1 MEIVFFTILLLM
13 VLLFWYA
20 KVNGLDNGLY
30 LLHKKAY
37 RQYQKEVIGEG
48 KSYQRYMADFCNG
61 NVFLSVENDGR
72 AASRLNESNKN
83 FHILKEL
90 LQTRSDLV
98 IQYFELEHF
107 TFEDFKRLNKE
118 FNTMQ
123 PILVEEQV
131 HSESEGS
138 GIEKAPEEI
147 TALPV
152 AIPEETEKFV
162 NEESSPIPIAE
173 TENPFESVLT
183 DEQIVYLVDCVNDV
197 KMFNASVTTE
207 ELKAIFACKPQTI
220 LRSNNNRLIA
230 FFFSGLSDRELITPN
245 WQSVIAN
252 YQLFLSKDKSRE
264 KYINQSDL
272 SSATNQIRDIGVE
285 GKYTT
290 INNYLKQVKKH

>member
-1 MEIVFFTILLLM
+1 MEIVFFTIALLM

-20 KVNGLDNGLY
+20 KANGLDNGLY

-37 RQYQKEVIGEG
+37 EQYQKEVIGEG
-48 KSYQRYMADFCNG
+48 KSYQRYMTDFCNE

-83 FHILKEL
+83 FHILMEL

-107 TFEDFKRLNKE
+107 TFEDFKELNKE
-118 FNTMQ
+118 FNTTQ
-123 PILVEEQV
+123 PILIEEQAY
-131 HSESEGS
+131 SESEGS
-138 GIEKAPEEI
+138 TIEKAPEEI
-147 TALPV
+147 AALPV
-152 AIPEETEKFV
+152 AIPEETEKLMD
-162 NEESSPIPIAE
+162 EERSPIPIAE

-183 DEQIVYLVDCVNDV
+183 DGQIAYLADCINDV
-197 KMFNASVTTE
+197 KMFNTSVTSE
-207 ELKAIFACKPQTI
+207 ELKAIFACKPKAI

-252 YQLFLSKDKSRE
+252 YQLFLSKDKNRE

-290 INNYLKQVKKH
+290 IDNYLKQVKKH

>member
-1 MEIVFFTILLLM
+1 MLFLFSLILHTL
-13 VLLFWYA
+13 A
-20 KVNGLDNGLY
+20 NGQY

-37 RQYQKEVIGEG
+37 QQYQKEVIGEG
-48 KSYQRYMADFCNG
+48 KSYQRYMTDFCNG

-72 AASRLNESNKN
+72 AASRLNERNKN
-83 FHILKEL
+83 FHILMEL

-107 TFEDFKRLNKE
+107 TFEDFKGLNKE
-118 FNTMQ
+118 FNATQ

-131 HSESEGS
+131 HSENEGS
-138 GIEKAPEEI
+138 AIEK
-147 TALPV
+147 V
-152 AIPEETEKFV
+152 PEETEKLV

-183 DEQIVYLVDCVNDV
+183 DGQIAYLADCINDV
-197 KMFNASVTTE
+197 KMFNTSVTPE
-207 ELKAIFACKPQTI
+207 ELKAIFACKPKAI

>member
-1 MEIVFFTILLLM
+1 MEIVFFTIVLLM

-37 RQYQKEVIGEG
+37 KQYQKEVIGEG

-83 FHILKEL
+83 FHILIEL

-107 TFEDFKRLNKE
+107 TFEDFKGLNKE

-131 HSESEGS
+131 YSESEGS
-138 GIEKAPEEI
+138 AIEKVPEEI

-152 AIPEETEKFV
+152 AIPEKTEKLV
-162 NEESSPIPIAE
+162 KEESSPIPIAE

-183 DEQIVYLVDCVNDV
+183 DGQIAYLADCVNDV
-197 KMFNASVTTE
+197 KMFNTSVMPE
-207 ELKAIFACKPQTI
+207 ELKAVFACKPKAI

-252 YQLFLSKDKSRE
+252 YQLFLSKDKNRE

>member
-1 MEIVFFTILLLM
+1 MEM
-13 VLLFWYA
+13 
-20 KVNGLDNGLY
+20 
-30 LLHKKAY
+30 
-37 RQYQKEVIGEG
+37 
-48 KSYQRYMADFCNG
+48 C
-61 NVFLSVENDGR
+61 FLSVQNDGR

-83 FHILKEL
+83 FHILMEL

-107 TFEDFKRLNKE
+107 TFEDFKELNKE
-118 FNTMQ
+118 FNTTQ
-123 PILVEEQV
+123 PMLVEEQV
-131 HSESEGS
+131 NSESEGS
-138 GIEKAPEEI
+138 AIEKVPEEM
-147 TALPV
+147 
-152 AIPEETEKFV
+152 EKLV

-183 DEQIVYLVDCVNDV
+183 DGQIAYLADCINDV
-197 KMFNASVTTE
+197 KMFNTSVTPE
-207 ELKAIFACKPQTI
+207 ELQAIFACKPKAI

>member
-1 MEIVFFTILLLM
+1 M

-37 RQYQKEVIGEG
+37 QQYQKEVIGEG
-48 KSYQRYMADFCNG
+48 KSYQRYMTDFCNG

-72 AASRLNESNKN
+72 AALRLNESNKN

-138 GIEKAPEEI
+138 VIEKAPEEI

-152 AIPEETEKFV
+152 AIPEGTEKLV

>member
-1 MEIVFFTILLLM
+1 MEIVFFAKVLLM
-13 VLLFWYA
+13 VLMFWYA

-37 RQYQKEVIGEG
+37 QQYQKEVIGKG
-48 KSYQRYMADFCNG
+48 KSYQRYVTDFCNG

-83 FHILKEL
+83 FHILMEL

-107 TFEDFKRLNKE
+107 TFEDFKELNKE
-118 FNTMQ
+118 FNTTQ
-123 PILVEEQV
+123 PILVEEQIY
-131 HSESEGS
+131 SESES
-138 GIEKAPEEI
+138 SAIEKVPEEM
-147 TALPV
+147 
-152 AIPEETEKFV
+152 EKLV

-183 DEQIVYLVDCVNDV
+183 DGQIAYLADCINDV
-197 KMFNASVTTE
+197 KMFNTSVTPE
-207 ELKAIFACKPQTI
+207 ELKAIFACKPKAI

>member
-37 RQYQKEVIGEG
+37 QQYQKEVIGEG
-48 KSYQRYMADFCNG
+48 KSYQRYMTDFCNG

-72 AASRLNESNKN
+72 ATSRLNESNKN

-107 TFEDFKRLNKE
+107 TFEDFKGLNKE
-118 FNTMQ
+118 FNTTQ

-138 GIEKAPEEI
+138 GIEKVPEEI

-152 AIPEETEKFV
+152 AIPEETKKLV

-183 DEQIVYLVDCVNDV
+183 DGQIAYLTDCINDV
-197 KMFNASVTTE
+197 KMFNTSVTPE
-207 ELKAIFACKPQTI
+207 ELKAIFACKPKAI

>member
-37 RQYQKEVIGEG
+37 RQYQKEVIGGG
-48 KSYQRYMADFCNG
+48 KSYQRYMTDFCNG

-72 AASRLNESNKN
+72 ATSRLNESNKN

-107 TFEDFKRLNKE
+107 TFEDFKGLNKE
-118 FNTMQ
+118 FNTTQ

-138 GIEKAPEEI
+138 AIEKVPEEI

-152 AIPEETEKFV
+152 TIPEETEKLV

-183 DEQIVYLVDCVNDV
+183 DGQIAYLADCINDV
-197 KMFNASVTTE
+197 KMFNTSVTAE
-207 ELKAIFACKPQTI
+207 ELKAIFACKPQAI

>member
-1 MEIVFFTILLLM
+1 MEIVFFAIVLLM
-13 VLLFWYA
+13 VLMFWYA
-20 KVNGLDNGLY
+20 KVNGLDNGIY

-37 RQYQKEVIGEG
+37 QQYQKEVIGKG
-48 KSYQRYMADFCNG
+48 KSYQRYVTDFCNG

-83 FHILKEL
+83 FHILMEL
-90 LQTRSDLV
+90 LQIRSDLV

-107 TFEDFKRLNKE
+107 TFEDFKELNKE
-118 FNTMQ
+118 FNTTQ
-123 PILVEEQV
+123 PMLVEEQV
-131 HSESEGS
+131 NSESEGS
-138 GIEKAPEEI
+138 AIEKVPEEM
-147 TALPV
+147 
-152 AIPEETEKFV
+152 EKLV
-162 NEESSPIPIAE
+162 HEESSPVPIAE

-183 DEQIVYLVDCVNDV
+183 DGQIAYLADCINDV
-197 KMFNASVTTE
+197 KMFNTSVTPE
-207 ELKAIFACKPQTI
+207 ELQAIFACKPKAI

-230 FFFSGLSDRELITPN
+230 FLFSGLSDRELITPN

>member
-1 MEIVFFTILLLM
+1 M
-13 VLLFWYA
+13 VLMFWYA

-37 RQYQKEVIGEG
+37 QQYQKEVIGKG
-48 KSYQRYMADFCNG
+48 KSYQRYVTDFCNG

-83 FHILKEL
+83 FHILMEL

-107 TFEDFKRLNKE
+107 TFEDFKGLNKE
-118 FNTMQ
+118 FNTTQ

-131 HSESEGS
+131 YSESEGS
-138 GIEKAPEEI
+138 AIEK
-147 TALPV
+147 V
-152 AIPEETEKFV
+152 PEETEKLV

-173 TENPFESVLT
+173 IENPFESVLT
-183 DEQIVYLVDCVNDV
+183 DGQIAYLANCINDV
-197 KMFNASVTTE
+197 KMFNTSVTPE
-207 ELKAIFACKPQTI
+207 ELKAIFACKPKAI

-290 INNYLKQVKKH
+290 INNYLKQVKKTLRIG

>member
-1 MEIVFFTILLLM
+1 M
-13 VLLFWYA
+13 VLMFWYA

-37 RQYQKEVIGEG
+37 QQYQKEVIGKG
-48 KSYQRYMADFCNG
+48 KSYQRYVTDFCNG

-83 FHILKEL
+83 FHILMEL

-107 TFEDFKRLNKE
+107 TFEDFKGLNEE
-118 FNTMQ
+118 FNTTQ

-131 HSESEGS
+131 YSESEGS
-138 GIEKAPEEI
+138 SIEK
-147 TALPV
+147 V
-152 AIPEETEKFV
+152 PEETEKLV

-183 DEQIVYLVDCVNDV
+183 NGQIAYLADCINDV
-197 KMFNASVTTE
+197 KMFNTSVTPE
-207 ELKAIFACKPQTI
+207 ELKAIFACKPKAI

>member
-37 RQYQKEVIGEG
+37 QQYQKEVIGEG
-48 KSYQRYMADFCNG
+48 KSYQRYMTDFCNG
-61 NVFLSVENDGR
+61 NVFLSVEDDGR
-72 AASRLNESNKN
+72 ATSRLNEGNKN

-107 TFEDFKRLNKE
+107 TFEDFKGLNKE
-118 FNTMQ
+118 FNTTQ

-152 AIPEETEKFV
+152 AIPEETEKLV

-183 DEQIVYLVDCVNDV
+183 DGQIAYLADCINDV
-197 KMFNASVTTE
+197 KMFNTSVTPE
-207 ELKAIFACKPQTI
+207 ELKAIFVCKPQAI

>member
-1 MEIVFFTILLLM
+1 M
-13 VLLFWYA
+13 VLMFWYA

-37 RQYQKEVIGEG
+37 QQYQKEVIGKG
-48 KSYQRYMADFCNG
+48 KSYQRYVTDFCNG

-83 FHILKEL
+83 FHILMEL
-90 LQTRSDLV
+90 LQTRSDFV

-107 TFEDFKRLNKE
+107 TFEDFKELNKE
-118 FNTMQ
+118 FNTTQ
-123 PILVEEQV
+123 PMLVEEQV
-131 HSESEGS
+131 NSESEGS
-138 GIEKAPEEI
+138 AIEKVPEEM
-147 TALPV
+147 
-152 AIPEETEKFV
+152 EKLV

-183 DEQIVYLVDCVNDV
+183 DGQIAYLADCINDV
-197 KMFNASVTTE
+197 KMFNTSVTPE
-207 ELKAIFACKPQTI
+207 ELKAIFTCKPKAI